1 MSDFEKKITD
11 ALSSPKTN
19 IYQPISNDSDYYR
32 NDTDMIPT
40 NESYRWNTYSWI
52 CQKTKKRV
60 IPKNQRRLI
69 QTIQWEMWG
78 SMTTNGWIVLWSA
91 KGFLGSLGFVI
102 LMYAN
107 IDYKNI
113 KVKAT
118 KPIATLLR
126 GSYDN
131 SLPSCYLCVTRI
143 LSIALLSNIVLMSF
157 VRSSSPISFDDS
169 IESIAFSFQ

>member
-1 MSDFEKKITD
+1 
-11 ALSSPKTN
+11 
-19 IYQPISNDSDYYR
+19 
-32 NDTDMIPT
+32 
-40 NESYRWNTYSWI
+40 
-52 CQKTKKRV
+52 
-60 IPKNQRRLI
+60 
-69 QTIQWEMWG
+69 
-78 SMTTNGWIVLWSA
+78 
-91 KGFLGSLGFVI
+91 
-102 LMYAN
+102 MYAN

-143 LSIALLSNIVLMSF
+143 LSIALLSNTVLMSF
-157 VRSSSPISFDDS
+157 VRSCSPISFDDS